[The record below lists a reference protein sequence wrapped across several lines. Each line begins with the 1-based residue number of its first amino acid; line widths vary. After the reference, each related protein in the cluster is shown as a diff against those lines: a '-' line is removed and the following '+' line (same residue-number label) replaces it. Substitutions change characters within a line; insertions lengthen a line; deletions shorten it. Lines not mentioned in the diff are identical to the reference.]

1 MLRSD
6 LQKQLGA
13 SGKAVL
19 PVIHVLDQALT
30 KSNIEILIESGAH
43 GCFLINHDFEAAL
56 MLPIIVQMRKLFPE
70 LWLGVNFL
78 GVDVQDAFGMLAEL
92 DKSACQV
99 DGYWADDA
107 HIIDGRTEQS
117 AAKHISQIRER
128 SGWKGLY
135 FGGTAFKYR
144 RAISPEDYNAVA
156 QIAAEHMDVVTTSGP
171 STGEAAAPSK
181 IAAFRA
187 GLGQQAL
194 AIASGITPDNA
205 PLYKDADCFIVATGI
220 NRPGN
225 FYEIDP
231 ARLSRLIEV
240 ARVM

>member
-1 MLRSD
+1 MLQSD
-6 LQKQLGA
+6 FRDQLGA
-13 SGKAVL
+13 TGKVVL
-19 PVIHVLDQALT
+19 PAIHVLNETLT

-43 GCFLINHDFEAAL
+43 GCFLINHDFKAAL

-70 LWLGVNFL
+70 LWMGVNFL
-78 GVDVQDAFGMLAEL
+78 GIDAKCAFDMLGKL
-92 DKSACQV
+92 DKSACHI
-99 DGYWADDA
+99 DAYWADDA
-107 HIIDGRTEQS
+107 QIIEAYTEQH
-117 AAKHISQIRER
+117 AAAQISKVREL

-144 RAISPEDYNAVA
+144 RAISPEDYSAVA

-187 GLGQQAL
+187 GVGQRAL

-231 ARLSRLIEV
+231 ARLSRLVEV
-240 ARVM
+240 ARVL